1 MRFRN
6 SGLVSFYSIQDA
18 AFSDS
23 DSDVDNDETNVFQD
37 IENEILTKTKI
48 EYAQADKRR
57 LHSLG
62 LSEEDSRLKMVHSWS
77 DEKQHMTQTIQTV
90 DSDEITVDILLV
102 KANVSQQKRNL
113 WNSDK
118 TNLKSQEENVS
129 VDVVQVAFLCI
140 GNDYSVII
148 HSADNH
154 ILSKITSDLIGQ
166 DILIQET
173 LDLSLFSWLWWKY
186 SNNNREI
193 SSFFKIP
200 VMTAFVGNIGD
211 MENDSKITGKSE
223 DIGDMGAVAL
233 HVATDEKLRSI
244 GLQLIEL
251 DNNENKVFDVTFKF
265 DEFSTIMLNSR
276 KSFFNNSSMISQDGG
291 LVLDR
296 TTEYMKTI
304 VYIYAYVIPKLKD
317 LFFHNQDDY
326 EDNYLDFRND
336 MALKVYRM
344 LLNSGISETT
354 FSGNQD

>member
-1 MRFRN
+1 MRYRN
-6 SGLVSFYSIQDA
+6 NGLVSFYSIQDA
-18 AFSDS
+18 VFSDS
-23 DSDVDNDETNVFQD
+23 VFNDDETNVFQD
-37 IENEILTKTKI
+37 IENDILTKTKI

-57 LHSLG
+57 LHSLE
-62 LSEEDSRLKMVHSWS
+62 LNEDDPRLRMVHSWS
-77 DEKQHMTQTIQTV
+77 DEKQRMTQTIQTV

-118 TNLKSQEENVS
+118 TDLKSQEENVS
-129 VDVVQVAFLCI
+129 VDVVQVAFLRI

-148 HSADNH
+148 HSVDDQ
-154 ILSKITSDLIGQ
+154 ILSKITSYLIGKE
-166 DILIQET
+166 ILTRET

-211 MENDSKITGKSE
+211 MDNDSKITGKSE
-223 DIGDMGAVAL
+223 DIGDMGALAL

-265 DEFSTIMLNSR
+265 DEFSTIMVNSR
-276 KSFFNNSSMISQDGG
+276 KSSVNNSSIVQQDG
-291 LVLDR
+291 VIVEDR
-296 TTEYMKTI
+296 TSDYMKTI
-304 VYIYAYVIPKLKD
+304 VFIYAYVIPKLKD

-354 FSGNQD
+354 FSVNQD